1 MIRTQWR
8 ARTYAGAVASHDG
21 DFGGARSPSGNGNNE
36 NRRYGV
42 GSYSENQVSADMN
55 ALLRDDRIGNA
66 RLSKFIFQQ
75 RIKMEERRSMLAAG
89 NIVTYLLPEN
99 KDNRIPDKRMYM
111 NRVLKASGFR
121 PTDVESVKINEYRG
135 NQVEVL
141 VKEGVDWNLGDIDRR
156 LKEAHL
162 DVSVGKFLDKEEI
175 VSIFGLPLTVD
186 VEKMKNLILEAILP
200 FVKEVKEIK
209 ATVHS
214 SEDDDDFFSGR
225 YDGNYKVKVVPAAD
239 QKVQIPNF
247 IVVDNEHKVQ
257 AKVVYNKQ
265 IYERRSMC
273 LNCYSE
279 SHFRQSPECEGPKEW
294 VKYVPEFEARWD
306 KAVEA
311 KAADAAVMEDG
322 DRDEGGVLTENRF
335 LSKVR
340 VMTEC
345 RDHEELR
352 KERMESEMNVLIEKV
367 RELEEKNTSLEAEK
381 ASWNSEREL
390 LGKTIEY
397 VNKNGAVENEGD
409 VSDEMSEEEG
419 DRTVSEEEVIDPLAM
434 GEGNEDDSEKRKHKL
449 SPIEKDGSKAKRMDD
464 RFIKDLKTLEKGQ
477 VYNFKDVNGGTGR
490 TIKGIFEQ
498 VVRGKNSGEDL
509 YQFKVGEGVGKSQTF
524 HRYQLKQVEPGRK
537 PSV

>member
-42 GSYSENQVSADMN
+42 GSYSENQVSADVN
-55 ALLRDDRIGNA
+55 AMLRDDRIGNA

-247 IVVDNEHKVQ
+247 IVVDKEHKVQ

-279 SHFRQSPECEGPKEW
+279 SHFRQSSDCEGPKEW

-311 KAADAAVMEDG
+311 KAVDAAVMEDG

-352 KERMESEMNVLIEKV
+352 KEQMESEMNVLIEKV

-419 DRTVSEEEVIDPLAM
+419 DSEEEVIDPLEM

-449 SPIEKDGSKAKRMDD
+449 SPLEKDGSKAKRID

-524 HRYQLKQVEPGRK
+524 HRYQLKHVEPGRK

>member
-42 GSYSENQVSADMN
+42 GSYSENQVSADVN
-55 ALLRDDRIGNA
+55 AMLRDDRIGNA

-247 IVVDNEHKVQ
+247 IVVDN
-257 AKVVYNKQ
+257 
-265 IYERRSMC
+265 R
-273 LNCYSE
+273 
-279 SHFRQSPECEGPKEW
+279 GP
-294 VKYVPEFEARWD
+294 
-306 KAVEA
+306 
-311 KAADAAVMEDG
+311 
-322 DRDEGGVLTENRF
+322 
-335 LSKVR
+335 
-340 VMTEC
+340 
-345 RDHEELR
+345 
-352 KERMESEMNVLIEKV
+352 
-367 RELEEKNTSLEAEK
+367 
-381 ASWNSEREL
+381 
-390 LGKTIEY
+390 
-397 VNKNGAVENEGD
+397 
-409 VSDEMSEEEG
+409 
-419 DRTVSEEEVIDPLAM
+419 
-434 GEGNEDDSEKRKHKL
+434 
-449 SPIEKDGSKAKRMDD
+449 
-464 RFIKDLKTLEKGQ
+464 
-477 VYNFKDVNGGTGR
+477 
-490 TIKGIFEQ
+490 
-498 VVRGKNSGEDL
+498 
-509 YQFKVGEGVGKSQTF
+509 
-524 HRYQLKQVEPGRK
+524 
-537 PSV
+537 